1 MSKLNRKDIAA
12 SSSSLSKAPKIIKTE
27 NFANENSDTIESKHV
42 IDQKLIFDEEKA
54 ILKLKNSSLEESLKE
69 ARRELKQ
76 LRPGFAIFSFD
87 LTLVRES

>member
-12 SSSSLSKAPKIIKTE
+12 SSLSLSKAPKIIKTE
-27 NFANENSDTIESKHV
+27 KFDTLESKHV

-54 ILKLKNSSLEESLKE
+54 VLKLKNNSLEENLKE

-76 LRPGFAIFSFD
+76 LRPGFAIFRSI
-87 LTLVRES
+87 